1 MKVYRL
7 QNIGSINGLVVCE
20 EPIPEPGPG
29 EVLVNIKATSLNF
42 RDLTI
47 INGWSPFPLEAGR
60 VQLSDAAGVV
70 EAVGAGVTRFAA
82 GDRVA
87 NNFMPGWHAGPF
99 REFGPQFG
107 SQLDGWMA
115 DYRPIDQNELVAI
128 PDSIS
133 FEEAATL
140 PCAAVTAWNAV
151 AGIGPHHRVLTQGT
165 GGVSLFAL
173 QFAKARGAQV
183 IATTS
188 SVEKAQRL
196 LALGADHVINYA
208 EHPNWGEQVKA
219 LTGGRGVDRVVE
231 VGGPGTFAQSLKA
244 IALSGQVSMV
254 GALAEGE
261 MPGYLDMFLTFA
273 RFQTIATGNRQDL
286 ENVLAAV
293 AQSGIRPVIDSRF
306 TFEEC
311 KAAFEHFAKRNVF
324 GKVVITNEAGEI
336 RKAAVTAPVRRVL
349 SHPINARST

>member
-1 MKVYRL
+1 MKIYRL
-7 QNIGSINGLVVCE
+7 QNIGSIEGLEVCE
-20 EPIPEPGPG
+20 EPTPEPGPG
-29 EVLVNIKATSLNF
+29 EVLVKIKATSLNF
-42 RDLTI
+42 RDLSI
-47 INGWSPFPLEAGR
+47 INGWFPFPVEEGR

-70 EAVGAGVTRFAA
+70 EAIGSRVTRFAV
-82 GDRVA
+82 GDRVT
-87 NNFMPGWHAGPF
+87 NNFMPGWFAGPF
-99 REFGPQFG
+99 REFVSQYG

-115 DYRPIDQNELVAI
+115 DYRTIDQNELVAI

-196 LALGADHVINYA
+196 FALGADHVINYA

-324 GKVVITNEAGEI
+324 GKVVITHYA
-336 RKAAVTAPVRRVL
+336 
-349 SHPINARST
+349 